1 MKQQTVP
8 KSKIYLDESIFQ
20 DLVRFYV
27 DHNNLAPL
35 AAKIYAYLVFDFDRE
50 GVTFDEFVE
59 VFHASKSSVSSSLH
73 LLLNQHLI
81 VDINK
86 IDERRRYFVLNREYM
101 RTHFENI
108 ILKLEKELEIT
119 GNLREFYQ
127 RKNGTDNSD
136 FEVYSNLLK
145 RNISNI
151 QYTLKELLEN
161 EK

>member
-1 MKQQTVP
+1 
-8 KSKIYLDESIFQ
+8 
-20 DLVRFYV
+20 
-27 DHNNLAPL
+27 
-35 AAKIYAYLVFDFDRE
+35 
-50 GVTFDEFVE
+50 
-59 VFHASKSSVSSSLH
+59 
-73 LLLNQHLI
+73 
-81 VDINK
+81 
-86 IDERRRYFVLNREYM
+86 M